1 MQMQVIL
8 LQDIERLGDQFQTI
22 TVKGGYGR
30 NFLIPKK
37 MAVVAN
43 RANKA
48 VYTERLKQ
56 IHAKENRLVQEIET
70 LVERLKL
77 APIKVGAKVGTTDK
91 IFGSVTNVQLADA
104 IKRQTGIEID
114 RRKITIPDEVKTLG
128 NYSAKVRFRD
138 DLRYEIEFEVVAE

>member
-8 LQDIERLGDQFQTI
+8 LQDVERLGEQFQTV

-43 RANKA
+43 KANTA
-48 VYTERLKQ
+48 IYAERLKQ
-56 IHAKENRLVQEIET
+56 INAKENRLIQEIET
-70 LVERLKL
+70 LVERLKF

-104 IKRQTGIEID
+104 IKRQTGIAID

-138 DLRYEIEFEVVAE
+138 DLKYEIEFEVVAE